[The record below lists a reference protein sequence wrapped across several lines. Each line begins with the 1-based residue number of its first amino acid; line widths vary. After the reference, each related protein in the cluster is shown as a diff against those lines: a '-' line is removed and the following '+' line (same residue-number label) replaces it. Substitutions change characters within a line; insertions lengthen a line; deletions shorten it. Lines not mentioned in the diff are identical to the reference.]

1 MITKEQFKSNG
12 ITVKNEIIG
21 NAALE
26 WLSSNTTLKVD
37 LNDVATLEALPF
49 TAKAFISKYNEI
61 MSASSVVQSQSIEGL
76 SQSFNNG
83 DKNSM
88 LWQAAESFL
97 GDYLVKG
104 RIKFISAKK
113 RWN

>member
-1 MITKEQFKSNG
+1 MITKEQFKEFG
-12 ITVKNEIIG
+12 ITVKNDIIG

-26 WLSSNTTLKVD
+26 WISKNTSLSVD

-49 TAKAFISKYNEI
+49 SAKAFISKYSEI

-83 DKNSM
+83 NKSSL
-88 LWQAAESFL
+88 LWQAAEELL
-97 GDYLVKG
+97 GDYLTKG
-104 RIKFISAKK
+104 RIKFISAKN
-113 RWN
+113 RWR